1 MSLRTADPEKNE
13 ADMQVLYS
21 VINFIL
27 LVAIIWIFGKKAIM
41 GIFSSRREKIENGL
55 ADAESAGR
63 IEEEKRAAI
72 EEAARN
78 LSASETETAKRLEQA
93 ASKYAK
99 TLNEQADKEISV
111 INADLEESLKSMK
124 FDMLHEARANV
135 VHKVADECRE
145 LFSKEPYLSQFR
157 KDEPAIADRILKIV
171 SLTPGDKVYIS
182 SKGLLYVTLTSAF
195 ELEPAVTE
203 KIRSHMEK
211 LVAAEGSTISFWVKT
226 DEKCI
231 GGLKL
236 RVGDTVYDGTIDNI
250 LWTLLTRLKRSNMN
264 KPDMSADEIK
274 KGIIS
279 GLKGLSREID
289 IYQLGRVLSVSDG
302 ICWLDGLTDSMY
314 GELVELD
321 NGERGMLLSIE
332 PSRIACVVFG
342 KYENIR
348 ELSSVRR
355 LGMMADVPVG
365 DELLGRI
372 VDPLGKPIDGKGGIH
387 AKSYMP
393 IENPAPAILDRQA
406 VNSPLQTGIKAID
419 ALVPIGKGQRE
430 LIIGDRQTGKTAIA
444 VDTILNQRGKNVIC
458 IYVAIGQKETGI
470 ASIASMLKKNGAL
483 DYTIIVCAD
492 AYQSAP
498 MRYIAPYAGTTMG
511 EYFMNRGKDVLI
523 IYDDLSKHAVSY
535 REISLLLHRPSG
547 REAFPGDVFYLHSR
561 LLERSA
567 HLSEEKGGGS
577 LTALPIVE
585 TQAGDI
591 SAYIP
596 TNVISIT
603 DGQIFLES
611 ELFHEGQRPA
621 VNVGL
626 SVSRVGGS
634 AQIPAMK
641 QMAGGLRISLAQY
654 RELASFAQFGAD
666 LDQAT
671 QASLDRG
678 ERMTI
683 ALRQDQYEPLD
694 AELQVLI
701 IYAFSEGFADD
712 VAPEKIPEF
721 EDALIKHFKSAH
733 PDLIAVLTKGKITP
747 KTKERL
753 NEALKL
759 FKGSSE

>member
-135 VHKVADECRE
+135 VRKVADACRE

-157 KDEPAIADRILKIV
+157 KDEPAIADRILKKV

-264 KPDMSADEIK
+264 K
-274 KGIIS
+274 
-279 GLKGLSREID
+279 
-289 IYQLGRVLSVSDG
+289 
-302 ICWLDGLTDSMY
+302 LTDSMY
-314 GELVELD
+314 GELVEFD

-365 DELLGRI
+365 EELLGRI

-511 EYFMNRGKDVLI
+511 EYFMNRGRDVLI

-701 IYAFSEGFADD
+701 IYAFIEGFADD